1 MHFDNFILT
10 LLIQLVP
17 IHPYVESE
25 NTIGSALINLGKQM
39 LANMCSYSIMNIC
52 SKTICTGGQPMD
64 KVKGSMEALSAMQ
77 LTEEM
82 DGLDAQSKALLHS
95 KEVLAVILQ
104 NTVEEYKGYSREEIM
119 GFIEA
124 DSLSEWS

>member
-1 MHFDNFILT
+1 
-10 LLIQLVP
+10 
-17 IHPYVESE
+17 
-25 NTIGSALINLGKQM
+25 
-39 LANMCSYSIMNIC
+39 
-52 SKTICTGGQPMD
+52 MD